1 MYFFISGYSRARTLT
16 LKVRNSHVL
25 AVNLRR
31 RLDLESIHWD
41 SSESNRTR
49 IRVSDDFDTFPC
61 AIHRLRE
68 PCPQRGNA
76 FGISGE
82 NGGTQDPHSVVS
94 P

>member
-1 MYFFISGYSRARTLT
+1 MYFSISGYSRARTLT

-49 IRVSDDFDTFPC
+49 IRVSDDFDTFFPVQFIDC
-61 AIHRLRE
+61 ASLAHNE
-68 PCPQRGNA
+68 
-76 FGISGE
+76 
-82 NGGTQDPHSVVS
+82 GTPLVS
-94 P
+94 PEKTAERKILIAW